1 MINNCEYIVGGFVKK
16 NILTNIKTNSLQ
28 ERMTTL
34 YPVIGQV
41 LSIKNVLN
49 TKKDKSIY
57 NYLSF
62 VYEDFN
68 PLSNYPIQDTDYDEE
83 LANDLKQLESNNSIN
98 VRAIN
103 NINNYEELIEL
114 EFLSNLYQNLSD
126 IRNNYD
132 ISDFDVLYNGK
143 HIIYNGDNL
152 FVDKNIA
159 NNSAIN
165 SILSEI
171 RDNITDINN
180 TLFLRSED
188 VLEYY
193 LTEKETSTH
202 FKQLN
207 NTLLDIID
215 KISNPFVIFNTD
227 LFDDK
232 VAGSYSLGRNEIELS
247 KLNKN
252 VFLHE
257 LVHGCTLGVIY
268 KSEFN
273 LDLSTNESK
282 FINSITDLYNKAV
295 DYNNTYNNKEYYYG
309 LKNLQEFV
317 ADGLSDVEFQKFLS
331 GISLENNQGNVFTK
345 FIESVKKL
353 ITGYSEDT
361 TNTVLSK
368 LINDTMDYI
377 INNPVVNMDII
388 NLHQDYKS
396 LVATN
401 KLILDVAN
409 ISKNPYSISVNNYE
423 DISITDNTTGKVF
436 AIKYYINS
444 DIWKNFYNLYEKN
457 NNEIYPEILFDFIDY
472 LKNKRGRLRQRLYS
486 VVEPNDKEAMKHVL
500 DKLKTA
506 DKEYFDEL
514 SRYMSN
520 NKDIINVYDNTLKE
534 EYDLTINPDEGTKIS
549 YCK

>member
-114 EFLSNLYQNLSD
+114 EFLSNLHQNLSD

-171 RDNITDINN
+171 RSNITDINN